1 MANPTDTS
9 GNIAIDFVHGNLP
22 IQPND
27 LRTGSGAQVVVA
39 NNATQNVGWSGYSV
53 YPSSALSQSRFTPTL
68 NNLTGSV
75 DPDSHI
81 RVAQNWDNYPTNDG
95 LQGVLPSA
103 PSWSPIIYK
112 TGSGVPTSATV
123 TTIPNVVG
131 KALKY
136 AVEKIHDAGNDIGT
150 ITYSAT
156 GAIAEDKRAT
166 VTAASASAGT
176 VTYTAANSYVAG
188 QIVSIVGLSTAAFNL
203 SNVIIATASSTQFTV
218 TNAATGTAVTG
229 ATATASV
236 LANTLTVSAQSAV
249 GASTQGAA
257 VNLTLWRWQDAST
270 PGVVVPSGYVAG

>member
-9 GNIAIDFVHGNLP
+9 GNVKVDFVHGNLP
-22 IQPND
+22 IQPD
-27 LRTGSGAQVVVA
+27 DARTGSGASVVVA
-39 NNATQNVGWSGYSV
+39 ANATGNNGWSGYSI
-53 YPSSALSQSRFTPTL
+53 YPSSTLSQTRFTPTL
-68 NNLTGSV
+68 NQLTGSV

-81 RVAQNWDNYPTNDG
+81 RSAQNWDAYPSNDG
-95 LQGVLPSA
+95 VQGVLPSA
-103 PSWSPIIYK
+103 PAWSPIIYK

-136 AVEKIHDAGNDIGT
+136 AVEKIHDAGNDVGT

-156 GAIAEDKRAT
+156 GATSVDQRAT

-176 VTYTAANSYVAG
+176 VTYTAANSFVAG
-188 QIVSIVGLSTAAFNL
+188 QIVSIVGLSTTAFNL

-218 TNAATGTAVTG
+218 TNAATGSAVTG

-236 LANTLTVSAQSAV
+236 LANNLLVSAQSAV
-249 GASTQGAA
+249 GSSTQGAA